1 MNGVD
6 RSGDTALSLAA
17 KSSQSEAVEILL
29 KNGANVNIEN
39 GKGLTPLMIS
49 AYYGN
54 VDIAQQI
61 TESFNASEGLITN
74 G

>member
-6 RSGDTALSLAA
+6 RSGDTALTLAT

-29 KNGANVNIEN
+29 ESGATVDIEN

-54 VDIAQQI
+54 IEIAQQI